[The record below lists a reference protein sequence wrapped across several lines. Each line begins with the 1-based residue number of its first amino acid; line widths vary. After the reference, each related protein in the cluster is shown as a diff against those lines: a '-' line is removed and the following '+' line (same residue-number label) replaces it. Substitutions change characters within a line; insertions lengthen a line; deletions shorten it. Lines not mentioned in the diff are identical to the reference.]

1 MRTFCRQPRGRLR
14 SGVYCVAAARYDR
27 RMSRGI
33 VMQATGGPEVLR
45 EAPHDPG
52 PPGAGTA
59 RVRVAAAGVNF
70 IDVYFR
76 TGAYPPPLPFVLG
89 LEGAGEV
96 EAVGPDVREVAV
108 GDRVAWASVPGSYAG
123 AIVAPVDRLVRV
135 PAGVSLET
143 AAAAMLQGMT
153 AHYLA
158 HGTRETR
165 HGDTALVHAAAGGV
179 GLLLVQTLRAAGARV
194 IGTCSTAEK
203 EALAREAGAHD
214 VIRYGEVDFADETR
228 RLTAGRGVDVVY
240 DGVGRTT
247 FDGSLRALRIR
258 GLCVLYGQSSG
269 AVPPLDLQR
278 LNQGGSLFVT
288 RPSLTHYTQDRA
300 ELEMRAG
307 AVLGAIAAG
316 ALRVRIGARFPLA
329 QAAESH
335 RALEGRA
342 TTGKVLLIP

>member
-1 MRTFCRQPRGRLR
+1 MGT
-14 SGVYCVAAARYDR
+14 A
-27 RMSRGI
+27 I
-33 VMQATGGPEVLR
+33 VMHATGGPDAMR
-45 EAPHDPG
+45 AEARDPG
-52 PPGAGTA
+52 APGPGTA

-76 TGAYPPPLPFVLG
+76 TGAYPAPLPFVLG

-96 EAVGPDVREVAV
+96 EAVGSDVPLAA
-108 GDRVAWASVPGSYAG
+108 GDRVAWASVPGSYAS
-123 AIVAPVDRLVRV
+123 AIVAPAERLVRV
-135 PAGVSLET
+135 PAGVALDV

-165 HGDTALVHAAAGGV
+165 AGDTALVHAAAGGV

-203 EALAREAGAHD
+203 EALAREAGAEA
-214 VIRYGEVDFADETR
+214 VIRYGEVDFADEVR
-228 RLTAGRGVDVVY
+228 RLTNGDGVDVVY

-247 FDGSLRALRIR
+247 FDGSLRSLRVR

-269 AVPPLDLQR
+269 PVPPFELQR

-288 RPSLTHYTQDRA
+288 RPSLAHYTQDRA
-300 ELEMRAG
+300 ELELRAG

-316 ALRVRIGARFPLA
+316 RLGVRVGARFPLA
-329 QAAESH
+329 EAAAAH

-342 TTGKVLLIP
+342 TTGKVLLLP

>member
-1 MRTFCRQPRGRLR
+1 MET
-14 SGVYCVAAARYDR
+14 
-27 RMSRGI
+27 
-33 VMQATGGPEVLR
+33 TGGPEVLR
-45 EAPHDPG
+45 AAAHDPG
-52 PPGAGTA
+52 GPASGTA
-59 RVRVAAAGVNF
+59 RIRVAAAGVNF

-76 TGAYPPPLPFVLG
+76 TGTYPAPLPFVPG

-96 EAVGPDVREVAV
+96 EAVGPDVRDVEV
-108 GDRVAWASVPGSYAG
+108 GDRVAWASVPGSYAD
-123 AIVAPVDRLVRV
+123 AVVAPVDRLVPV
-135 PAGVSLET
+135 PAGVTLDV

-165 HGDTALVHAAAGGV
+165 RGDTALVHAAAGGV
-179 GLLLVQTLRAAGARV
+179 GLMLIQTLRGAGARV

-203 EALAREAGAHD
+203 EALARDAGAD
-214 VIRYGEVDFADETR
+214 EVIRYDRVDFADETR
-228 RLTAGRGVDVVY
+228 RLTEGRGVDVVY

-247 FDGSLRALRIR
+247 FDGSLRALRVR
-258 GLCVLYGQSSG
+258 GLCVLYGQASG

-300 ELEMRAG
+300 ELELRAE
-307 AVLGAIAAG
+307 AVLGAIANG
-316 ALRVRIGARFPLA
+316 ALRVRIGARFALE
-329 QAAESH
+329 QAAEAH
-335 RALEGRA
+335 RALEGRR